1 MRSWTDIFSSPNSPK
16 IVCKDAKTHF
26 LADNI
31 CYVTCFEMIGGG
43 ATVATNMFLKEGD
56 SWKMVHHHASP
67 TSALPSEK
75 DDEEP
80 VLQ

>member
-1 MRSWTDIFSSPNSPK
+1 
-16 IVCKDAKTHF
+16 
-26 LADNI
+26 
-31 CYVTCFEMIGGG
+31 MIGGG

-67 TSALPSEK
+67 TSALPSEN